1 MDTKLLM
8 NDLRS
13 YSRLWLTE
21 FMEIYRNEECLWQG
35 KHPDYSN
42 HAIRNASYDKLVEKL
57 KEVEPNPD
65 RAMVVRK
72 INSLRSAFR
81 REYRKKMNKDNYE
94 SRLWYFE
101 KLMFIADQNPKRL
114 YNGHKREIKI
124 NFDDDSMDY
133 EQEEESDKN
142 EIIQAEEAQH
152 IQLIQEP
159 IRCHVIKSENTSSDS
174 SQQQQH
180 QQQQQQQREQTL
192 TVTQQQQ
199 PQSSLKVLDITSL
212 DVNSQREIQQA
223 VDSLEQQHQQQVQQ
237 QMHNVHQGQTTQL
250 TQIHHQQVPTIQIAR
265 EHLPALFNSTTTF
278 DHPRQNDEFD
288 AVGTNVAS
296 KLRSMNQTQRI
307 IAEKVISDIL
317 FNGQLGSL
325 SISSSLAN

>member
-1 MDTKLLM
+1 MESKLCL

-21 FMEIYRNEECLWQG
+21 FMEIYRKEECLWQG

-81 REYRKKMNKDNYE
+81 REYRKKMTKDNYE

-114 YNGHKREIKI
+114 YSGQKRELKI
-124 NFDDDSMDY
+124 NFDDDSMEY
-133 EQEEESDKN
+133 EQDEESDKN
-142 EIIQAEEAQH
+142 DAVQTDEH
-152 IQLIQEP
+152 HLQLVPEP
-159 IRCHVIKSENTSSDS
+159 IRCHVIKSENNSADNS
-174 SQQQQH
+174 H
-180 QQQQQQQREQTL
+180 QQQEHVVAQQQSQT
-192 TVTQQQQ
+192 
-199 PQSSLKVLDITSL
+199 SSLKVLDITSL
-212 DVNSQREIQQA
+212 DANSQREIQQA

-237 QMHNVHQGQTTQL
+237 QIHTVHQNQQTQM
-250 TQIHHQQVPTIQIAR
+250 TQIHHQPVPTIQISR
-265 EHLPALFNSTTTF
+265 EHLPTLFNSTTTF
-278 DHPRQNDEFD
+278 DHSARQNDEFD

-296 KLRSMNQTQRI
+296 KLRSMNHTQRI

-325 SISSSLAN
+325 SISSTLAN